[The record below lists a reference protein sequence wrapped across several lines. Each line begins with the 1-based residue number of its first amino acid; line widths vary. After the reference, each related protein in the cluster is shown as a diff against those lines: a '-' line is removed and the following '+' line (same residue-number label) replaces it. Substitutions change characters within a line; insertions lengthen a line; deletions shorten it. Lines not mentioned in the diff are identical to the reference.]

1 MISDAETIVLI
12 ADTEQPQFM
21 FLKSLKNSI
30 SLWKE
35 KIVQTFSLWKEKSYA
50 FIMGIVQKP
59 NDQKP
64 EFIYST
70 IDIGYDHPL
79 QYSCS
84 GKSHG
89 QKTEKPGRL
98 QSIGF
103 QELET
108 TQHINLHHYQ
118 ANMKVIYSLKCFLD
132 ENVINTH
139 TQTAIMFFKAICIYL
154 YVRHLKEY
162 KVRRVQGTRKEK
174 H

>member
-1 MISDAETIVLI
+1 
-12 ADTEQPQFM
+12 
-21 FLKSLKNSI
+21 
-30 SLWKE
+30 
-35 KIVQTFSLWKEKSYA
+35 
-50 FIMGIVQKP
+50 MGIVQKP

-108 TQHINLHHYQ
+108 T
-118 ANMKVIYSLKCFLD
+118 
-132 ENVINTH
+132 
-139 TQTAIMFFKAICIYL
+139 
-154 YVRHLKEY
+154 
-162 KVRRVQGTRKEK
+162 
-174 H
+174 